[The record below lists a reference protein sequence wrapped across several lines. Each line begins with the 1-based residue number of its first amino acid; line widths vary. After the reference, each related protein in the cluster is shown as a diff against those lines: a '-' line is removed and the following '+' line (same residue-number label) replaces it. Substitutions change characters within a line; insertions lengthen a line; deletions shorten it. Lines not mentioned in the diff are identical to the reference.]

1 MIETVVNENLHTERS
16 SIRPEV
22 VRLGIE
28 LEENG
33 KSGKKKMT

>member
-1 MIETVVNENLHTERS
+1 MKICISERS
-16 SIRPEV
+16 SIRPEIV
-22 VRLGIE
+22 QLGIE